1 MAPTP
6 KLVSKVLPALRTLSR
21 GPWIVAGLLVVL
33 LLTLAGRYGFHRDEL
48 YFIEGGHHP
57 DWAQPDNPMTVPLLA
72 AAWHDLVG
80 GSLLGFRV
88 LPALVAGG
96 TVLLAAWTSQLV
108 GGKPVHQ
115 TVTAALMAST
125 SILLATGHLFSTT
138 TFDLALTTATV
149 ALLIK
154 AIAAPAS
161 LSTWL
166 ALGITAGLAMEIK
179 VLPAIVLASCAIAI
193 LIIGNRT
200 VFRRAGPWL
209 AAAVAL
215 LLAAPNL
222 IWQTAHGWPMAQ
234 IAQNIAAGGSTSSQE
249 RWLVVPLH
257 LLMAGPAAAIVLIIG
272 LVAPFR
278 LTALRPYRW
287 LPVAYGIMLVLVV
300 ATGGKPYYLAG
311 FFAAGLALGAQPV
324 VTFLSGALWRRVTAV
339 VLGVILVVPTI
350 VFALPIA
357 PVGSP
362 VFQIAVAVNPDQAET
377 VGWDKWV
384 RTVER
389 ASRTLDPNSSIVLA
403 RNYGEAGA
411 LSREH
416 RLRPTSAIPP
426 VYSGHNA
433 YGEWGPPPEV
443 ATSAVVVGDF
453 STSEV
458 ETWFA
463 ECTLVER
470 FASPPGVDNEENGAP
485 IRVCQKRLLPWSEI
499 WPQVRRLG

>member
-1 MAPTP
+1 LTSRA
-6 KLVSKVLPALRTLSR
+6 LSR
-21 GPWIVAGLLVVL
+21 GSWVVAGLVVVL
-33 LLTLAGRYGFHRDEL
+33 LLTLGGRYGFHRDEL

-57 DWAQPDNPMTVPLLA
+57 AWAQPDNPMAVPLLA

-80 GSLLGFRV
+80 GSLLGFRI

-96 TVLLAAWTSQLV
+96 TVLLAAWTAKLV
-108 GGKPVHQ
+108 GGTRAHQ
-115 TVTAALMAST
+115 TLTAALMAST

-154 AIAAPAS
+154 ALSAQAS
-161 LSTWL
+161 LTTWL

-179 VLPAIVLASCAIAI
+179 ILPALVLASCAVAI
-193 LIIGNRT
+193 LIIGDRR
-200 VFRRAGPWL
+200 VFLRRGPWL
-209 AAAVAL
+209 ASAVAL
-215 LLAAPNL
+215 VLAAPNL
-222 IWQTAHGWPMAQ
+222 IWQTAHGWPMLQ

-249 RWLVVPLH
+249 RWLVVPMH

-278 LTALRPYRW
+278 VDALRPYRW
-287 LPVAYGIMLVLVV
+287 LSVAYVIMLVLVV

-311 FFAAGLALGAQPV
+311 FFAAGLALGVQPL
-324 VTFLSGALWRRVTAV
+324 VTFGSRALWRRVTAV
-339 VLGVILVVPTI
+339 VLGVVLVVPTI

-362 VFQIAVAVNPDQAET
+362 LFQVAVAVNPDQAET
-377 VGWDKWV
+377 VGWDDWV
-384 RTVER
+384 QTVQR
-389 ASRTLDPNSSIVLA
+389 ASRTLDPNRSIVLA

-411 LSREH
+411 LSRER
-416 RLRPTSAIPP
+416 RLRPESAIPP

-433 YGEWGPPPEV
+433 YWEWGPPREV
-443 ATSAVVVGDF
+443 ATSAVVVGNF
-453 STSEV
+453 SSAEL
-458 ETWFA
+458 EKWFA

-485 IRVCQKRLLPWSEI
+485 IRVCQKRLLQWSEI